1 MRDRDSKNIFKIVA
15 LIALI
20 AGFIWFLNRISW
32 VIELC
37 IISLLIVYV
46 LFPITEFLKKRF
58 RFSHF
63 LAVGV
68 TFVFFVLLIVTLI
81 SLIVPVVQREI
92 QDILRDFPFYVR
104 QIQQYIEEFSAFLM
118 TFDLSPEFMETIPE
132 LSTNLQPILEEIAS
146 VSVSLVSSIVDIFFI
161 IFIVFYLLYDF
172 HNVRKA
178 VFKLIPHKYERYA
191 EDVIRIID
199 LNFGGYIRGNIVRCT
214 IVGFLTGLILYAFG
228 MSYALLLG
236 ILAGVLN
243 IILYIGPYI
252 AAIPAIILSFSPQTP
267 STIVVI
273 AIYVFVQIIDGTI
286 LSPLLLGRAVKLKPI
301 TVIVSLLIGQQLAGI
316 LGMILSTPF
325 AGIIKSLMEYIR
337 EERKKNVKVS

>member
-1 MRDRDSKNIFKIVA
+1 MKDRDSKNALKVVA
-15 LIALI
+15 LIALMV
-20 AGFIWFLNRISW
+20 GFIWFLNRISW

-37 IISLLIVYV
+37 IISLLIVCV
-46 LFPITEFLKKRF
+46 LFPVTEFLKKRF

-63 LAVGV
+63 LAVGI
-68 TFVFFVLLIVTLI
+68 TFLFFILIIVTLI
-81 SLIVPVVQREI
+81 GLIVPVVQREVE
-92 QDILRDFPFYVR
+92 DILRDFPFYVR
-104 QIQQYIEEFSAFLM
+104 QIQQYIEEFSEFLL

-132 LSTNLQPILEEIAS
+132 LSANLQPILEEIAS

-178 VFKLIPHKYERYA
+178 VLKLIPYRYERYA

-199 LNFGGYIRGNIVRCT
+199 VNFGGYIRGNIVRCT
-214 IVGFLTGLILYAFG
+214 IVGLLTGFVLYFFG
-228 MSYALLLG
+228 MPYALLLG

-252 AAIPAIILSFSPQTP
+252 AAIPAVILSFSPQTP
-267 STIVVI
+267 STITIIVI
-273 AIYVFVQIIDGTI
+273 YILVQIIDGTL
-286 LSPLLLGRAVKLKPI
+286 LSPLLLGRAVRLKPI
-301 TVIVSLLIGQQLAGI
+301 TVIVSLLIGQQLAGF

-325 AGIIKSLMEYIR
+325 AGIIRSLMEYIQ
-337 EERKKNVKVS
+337 EERKKNVNAG